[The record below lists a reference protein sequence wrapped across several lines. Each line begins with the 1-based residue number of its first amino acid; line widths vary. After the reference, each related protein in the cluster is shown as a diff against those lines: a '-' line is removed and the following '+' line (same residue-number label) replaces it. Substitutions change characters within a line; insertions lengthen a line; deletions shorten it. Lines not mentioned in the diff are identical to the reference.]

1 MLDHHKI
8 VYVKFPSADFE
19 KTKAFFATA
28 FGWEFEDFG
37 ADYTAFSGAGLN
49 GGFFAA
55 DRAIRKAKGTWL
67 IVF

>member
-1 MLDHHKI
+1 MLDLYKI
-8 VYVKFPSADFE
+8 NYVEFPSADFE

-37 ADYTAFSGAGLN
+37 PDYNAFSGAGSN

-55 DRAIRKAKGTWL
+55 DRASWPAKGACL